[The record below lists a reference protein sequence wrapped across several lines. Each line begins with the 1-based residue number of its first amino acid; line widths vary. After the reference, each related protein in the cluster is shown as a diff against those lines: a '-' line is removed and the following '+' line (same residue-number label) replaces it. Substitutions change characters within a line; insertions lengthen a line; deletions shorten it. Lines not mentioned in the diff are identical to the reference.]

1 MTTRTLTL
9 AAALGAATLLGLGLP
24 AAAQQAEVRIGT
36 IPESYPPF
44 TQVEANGELKGFEI
58 DVGNAL
64 CAEMKVT
71 CRWVL
76 QAWDGIIP
84 ALQESKF
91 DAIIASMSITD
102 ERKQVIDFSDKY
114 YDTPAMFIGRKDEKV
129 EITPAGMKG
138 KTVGV
143 QVSTIHANYVQ
154 AKFGDVVDIRTY
166 DTQENAN
173 LDLIA
178 GRVDL
183 IMADSIALQDGFL
196 NTPDGADFEVKGQ
209 PFTDPL
215 LGAGVGVGVRKADT
229 ALRDKFSAAIKAVR
243 ADGTYKAIND
253 KYFKFDAYGG

>member
-9 AAALGAATLLGLGLP
+9 AALSIAALLGFGLP
-24 AAAQQAEVRIGT
+24 ASAQQADVRIGT
-36 IPESYPPF
+36 VPESYPPF

-58 DVGNAL
+58 DLGNAL

-84 ALQESKF
+84 ALQENKF

-102 ERKQVIDFSDKY
+102 ERKQVIDFSEKY
-114 YDTPAMFIGRKDEKV
+114 YNTPAMFVGRKDEKI
-129 EITPAGMKG
+129 ELTPASLKG

-143 QVSTIHANYVQ
+143 QVSTIHATYVE
-154 AKFGDVVDIRTY
+154 AKFKDVLDIRTY

-183 IMADSIALQDGFL
+183 LMADSIALQDGLL
-196 NTPDGADFEVKGQ
+196 NTPDGTDFEVKGE
-209 PFTDPL
+209 PFTDPI
-215 LGAGVGVGVRKADT
+215 LGEGVGVGVRKADT

-243 ADGTYKAIND
+243 ANGTYKAVND
-253 KYFKFDAYGG
+253 KYFKFDAYGS